1 MSSHQPTD
9 SSTPQR
15 VGEVVESASHRFQAQ
30 CYQLYQAPPLGS
42 LVSVGGQGE
51 ARDVSPRVYGVLT
64 GIDTQGLEPGRP
76 VIARG
81 AEAQREEDIYRE
93 NPQLEHLLCTRFE
106 AVVVGYESA
115 DAFFHHLPP
124 EPPRIHAFVHS
135 CTPRQ
140 ILEFTHSP
148 GFLDLLMASGGGS
161 QAVSDE
167 VVASCLR
174 LASVHHPDPRSFL
187 VGSGKILALLLASEP
202 PRVNAMLRR
211 LSP

>member
-1 MSSHQPTD
+1 MSSHDLTD
-9 SSTPQR
+9 GSPPQR

-42 LVSVGGQGE
+42 LVSVGGPREDGE
-51 ARDVSPRVYGVLT
+51 KSPVVFGVLT

-106 AVVVGYESA
+106 AAVVGYESSGS
-115 DAFFHHLPP
+115 FIHHLPP
-124 EPPRIHAFVHS
+124 EPPRIHAFVHA

-140 ILEFTHSP
+140 VMEFTRSP

-174 LASVHHPDPRSFL
+174 LASIHHPDPRSFL
-187 VGSGKILALLLASEP
+187 VGSGKVLALLLASEP

>member
-1 MSSHQPTD
+1 MTDNQPMD
-9 SSTPQR
+9 GSAAQR

-42 LVSVGGQGE
+42 LVSVGSQGE
-51 ARDVSPRVYGVLT
+51 AAGGSPKVYGVLT
-64 GIDTQGLEPGRP
+64 GVDTQGLEPGRP

-106 AVVVGYESA
+106 AAVVGYES
-115 DAFFHHLPP
+115 DGFFIHHLPP

-140 ILEFTHSP
+140 VMEFTRTP

-187 VGSGKILALLLASEP
+187 VGSGKVLALLLASEP

>member
-1 MSSHQPTD
+1 MSNHD
-9 SSTPQR
+9 SLDGSAPQR

-42 LVSVGGQGE
+42 LVSVGGQGDAGE
-51 ARDVSPRVYGVLT
+51 GSSRVYGVLT

-106 AVVVGYESA
+106 AAVVGYESGGT
-115 DAFFHHLPP
+115 FVHHLPP
-124 EPPRIHAFVHS
+124 EPPHIHAFVHA

-140 ILEFTHSP
+140 VMEFTRST
-148 GFLDLLMASGGGS
+148 GFLDLLMASSGGS

-187 VGSGKILALLLASEP
+187 VGSGKVLALLLASEP